1 MLSNKNRKQFFIK
14 MTASCFILLLAVF
27 LLPNFVSTVS
37 AVETTNDLGSEI
49 QANLDVVGEKAE
61 LTKTDPRTIIGNIIK
76 IFLGILG
83 IIALVIVLYAG
94 FLYMTSGGKP
104 DQIEKAKKLLM
115 NAGIGLV
122 IILSAYSITVFFF
135 NAILGEDGGGLNIAS
150 YPQGYSLSGGAFGD
164 VIVSHYPRP
173 EQTDVARNTMI
184 IVTFRE
190 EIDPSSVIKDDPE
203 LCPGA
208 VAGDDPLCGAVN
220 MDTFKVYSCDSML
233 PVNFPAQNPDGTDR
247 QKDQCVD
254 GVVIVDPEDETSLVD
269 GYILVSDDYRSVIFV
284 PYGTSESQHSG
295 SARENFLGNEIEDVS
310 YIVSLSAITKRA
322 VSGASVFGFGNP
334 DYKWRFTTSTILDL
348 IPPKVTSVVPI
359 SDAGIDPAVDNRGLD
374 SNNKVYLN
382 QIVVVNFDEPVLPM
396 LIVSADCASPLD
408 EATITSDPA
417 PVDCM
422 VEGASIGSNVP
433 GDWKV
438 GVNAYRTMQYI
449 SRTRCEGVSYTTC
462 GEPAYC
468 LPANSTMSATMITA
482 TGVATFDGIM
492 DAAGN
497 PLDGDGDGEVEGQD
511 FDNYP
516 WAFAT
521 GDSLDLIPPYITAIS
536 PDNNQGGIEIDELIR
551 ASFNE
556 DLDPN
561 SVDLGIKLF
570 GDDFDSWFDPN
581 MGSREAEAELA
592 DGRFVYDNNG
602 DVVMTSYVELD
613 KIVLSHG
620 PFTPMLVGDPNIMM
634 YYPVIRNAVRDLRQN
649 CMNPAA
655 TTSAISSPCMEG
667 TITEGSSCCPDGS
680 GNLIEVPGVAN
691 CSLPGEEVY
700 ACSDGDD
707 NDDDGLIDYGYDGDC
722 SSPTDNDESEIE
734 LCRDGLDN
742 DGDGDIDYPEDSD
755 CLTPTTDTEG

>member
-1 MLSNKNRKQFFIK
+1 MLSNKNKKQFLIK
-14 MTASCFILLLAVF
+14 ITASCFILLLAVF
-27 LLPNFVSTVS
+27 LLPNFVPTAS

-49 QANLDVVGEKAE
+49 QANLDVVGETAE

-104 DQIEKAKKLLM
+104 DQIEKAKKLM
-115 NAGIGLV
+115 INAGIGLV

-150 YPQGYSLSGGAFGD
+150 YPQGYNLSGGAFGD

-173 EQTDVARNTMI
+173 EQVDVARNTMI

-190 EIDPSSVIKDDPE
+190 EIDPSSVIAGDPE

-208 VAGDDPLCGAVN
+208 EAGDDLLCGQVN
-220 MDTFKVYSCDSML
+220 KETFKVYSCDSML
-233 PVNFPAQNPDGTDR
+233 SANFPALNPDGTDR

-254 GVVIVDPEDETSLVD
+254 GVTVIDPEDETSLVD
-269 GYILVSDDYRSVIFV
+269 GYILVSADYRSVIFN
-284 PYGTSESQHSG
+284 PYGLSENDH
-295 SARENFLGNEIEDVS
+295 LGNEREDVS
-310 YIVSLSAITKRA
+310 YVVSLSAITKRA
-322 VSGASVFGFGNP
+322 VSGASIFGFGNS

-348 IPPKVTSVVPI
+348 IPPKITSVIPVDGAGDPI
-359 SDAGIDPAVDNRGLD
+359 DTNSTDKNLD
-374 SNNKVYLN
+374 ENGQVYLN

-396 LIVSADCASPLD
+396 LQVSSDCASPLA
-408 EATITSDPA
+408 EATITSNPA
-417 PVDCM
+417 PDECT
-422 VEGASIGSNVP
+422 VEGVLSGNNVA

-438 GVNAYRTMQYI
+438 GVNAYKTMQYM

-468 LPANSTMSATMITA
+468 LPANSTMDATIVTA
-482 TGVATFDGIM
+482 TGIADFGTGIM

-497 PLDGDGDGEVEGQD
+497 PLDGDGDGEAEGQAI
-511 FDNYP
+511 DNYP
-516 WAFAT
+516 WTFTT
-521 GDSLDLIPPYITAIS
+521 GNSLDLTPPAIITIS
-536 PDNNQGGIEIDELIR
+536 PDNNQGGIEIDELIK
-551 ASFNE
+551 ASFDE

-570 GDDFDSWFDPN
+570 GDDFSSWFDPN
-581 MGSREAEAELA
+581 MGSLEAEAELA
-592 DGRFVYDNNG
+592 DGRYVYDENG
-602 DVVMTSYVELD
+602 DVVMTTYVELD
-613 KIVLSHG
+613 KIELSHG
-620 PFTPMLVGDPNIMM
+620 PFTPMLVGDADILM

-655 TTSAISSPCMEG
+655 TDTDSSLSASCQEG
-667 TITEGSSCCPDGS
+667 TILEGSSCCPDANGDLVELS
-680 GNLIEVPGVAN
+680 GVAN

-700 ACSDGDD
+700 ACSDGID
-707 NDDDGLIDYGYDGDC
+707 NDDDGDIDYGSDDDC

-742 DGDGDIDYPEDSD
+742 DLDGDIDYPEDAG
-755 CLTPTTDTEG
+755 CVTPTDDTETID

>member
-1 MLSNKNRKQFFIK
+1 MLSNKNRKSCFIK
-14 MTASCFILLLAVF
+14 ITASCFILLLAVF
-27 LLPNFVSTVS
+27 LLPNFVSTAS
-37 AVETTNDLGSEI
+37 AVETTNELGSDI
-49 QANLDVVGEKAE
+49 QANLDVVGENAE
-61 LTKTDPRTIIGNIIK
+61 LTKTDPRVIIGNIIK

-83 IIALVIVLYAG
+83 IIALIIVLYAG

-104 DQIEKAKKLLM
+104 DQIEKAKKLLI

-122 IILSAYSITVFFF
+122 IILSAYSITVFIFD
-135 NAILGEDGGGLNIAS
+135 AITGNDGGGISIAS
-150 YPQGYSLSGGAFGD
+150 YPQGYNLSGGAFGD

-184 IVTFRE
+184 MVTFRE
-190 EIDPSSVIKDDPE
+190 EIDPSSVIQGTPE
-203 LCPGA
+203 LCPGSET
-208 VAGDDPLCGAVN
+208 GDDPLCGQVN
-220 MDTFKVYSCDSML
+220 KDTFKVYSCASML
-233 PVNFPAQNPDGTDR
+233 PVNFPLQNSDGTDR

-254 GVVIVDPEDETSLVD
+254 GVTVIDPEDETALVD
-269 GYILVSDDYRSVIFV
+269 GYILVSADYRSVIFN
-284 PYGTSESQHSG
+284 PYGISENDH
-295 SARENFLGNEIEDVS
+295 LGNEREDVS
-310 YIVSLSAITKRA
+310 YVVSLSAITKRA
-322 VSGASVFGFGNP
+322 VSGASIFGFGNP
-334 DYKWRFTTSTILDL
+334 DYKWRFTTSTVLDL
-348 IPPKVTSVVPI
+348 IPPKITSVVPVA
-359 SDAGIDPAVDNRGLD
+359 DAGIPENPNSIDKNLDENGL
-374 SNNKVYLN
+374 VYLN
-382 QIVVVNFDEPVLPM
+382 QIVVVNFDEPMLPM

-408 EATITSDPA
+408 EATITSNPA

-422 VEGASIGSNVP
+422 VEGESTGSNVP
-433 GDWKV
+433 GDWRV

-482 TGVATFDGIM
+482 TSVAAFDGLM

-497 PLDGDGDGEVEGQD
+497 PLDGDGDGKVEGPGV
-511 FDNYP
+511 DNYP

-521 GDSLDLIPPYITAIS
+521 GDSLDLTPPYITSIS
-536 PDNNQGGIEIDELIR
+536 PDNNEGGIEIDELIK

-556 DLDPN
+556 ELDPS

-581 MGSREAEAELA
+581 MGRLVAEAELA
-592 DGRFVYDNNG
+592 DGRFVYDENG

-613 KIVLSHG
+613 KIELSHG

-655 TTSAISSPCMEG
+655 TTSVISSPCMEG

-691 CSLPGEEVY
+691 CSLPGEAVY

-707 NDDDGLIDYGYDGDC
+707 NDDDGLIDFGSDGDC
-722 SSPTDNDESEIE
+722 SSPTDNDESKIE

-742 DGDGDIDYPEDSD
+742 DGDGDTDYPEDSD
-755 CLTPTTDTEG
+755 CITPTTDTEG